1 MEGQKILGEV
11 IFSDQPTA
19 LEDPRLL
26 TRFVIH
32 MFADLKK
39 YHYYYWFAFPA
50 IVLPSTIKIQEKIQ
64 PIKNVLSESVIS
76 NITSSYIS
84 WKKDNP
90 KQSGFF
96 WLQKSLNGV
105 FERYLAV
112 TTQFPIK
119 WYFSKEL

>member
-1 MEGQKILGEV
+1 MEGQKKLGEI

-76 NITSSYIS
+76 NITSSYIN
-84 WKKDNP
+84 WKKANP
-90 KQSGFF
+90 EQCGFF
-96 WLQKSLNGV
+96 WLQLNQNGV
-105 FERYLAV
+105 FQRLYLV
-112 TTQFPIK
+112 C
-119 WYFSKEL
+119 W

>member
-1 MEGQKILGEV
+1 
-11 IFSDQPTA
+11 
-19 LEDPRLL
+19 
-26 TRFVIH
+26 

-39 YHYYYWFAFPA
+39 YHYYYWIAFPA

-96 WLQKSLNGV
+96 WLQKSLGGV

-119 WYFSKEL
+119 WYFSKDL